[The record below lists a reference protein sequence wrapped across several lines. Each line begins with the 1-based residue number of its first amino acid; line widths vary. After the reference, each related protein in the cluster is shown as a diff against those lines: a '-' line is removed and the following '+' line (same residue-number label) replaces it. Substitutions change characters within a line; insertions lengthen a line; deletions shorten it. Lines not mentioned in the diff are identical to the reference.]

1 MLKGWTL
8 TDLHCET
15 CRVTPLMREPS
26 AAAAREGREPVQF
39 CALCDGGPSGRISQA
54 AATGAGAAP
63 VASTSSSAQPS
74 SAEASTDRPCQP
86 LRSDDSGDDAASQI
100 SALLL
105 QGYSLLNEN
114 CPQATCARVPL
125 VGFPRKKDG
134 AKDGR
139 RLCVSCGGRW
149 VSERDT
155 AGMKLVPASSASSSS
170 SALQPGPSERE
181 QTKSRADDFAAEA
194 EKSRARLSGGN
205 PESPRSRTI
214 RELYEAGS
222 MMNTR
227 KEEKVGQPVSTKPL
241 DLETDDVEDLET
253 VTGPSQNQSHPRG
266 ESVSDCSIWA
276 TAMSR
281 GLTLA
286 SSRHHQP

>member
-15 CRVTPLMREPS
+15 CRVTPLMREPMAS
-26 AAAAREGREPVQF
+26 ATREGREPVQF

-54 AATGAGAAP
+54 AAQSSSSAP
-63 VASTSSSAQPS
+63 VASSSSSVQPPLS
-74 SAEASTDRPCQP
+74 DGSADRPHQP
-86 LRSDDSGDDAASQI
+86 LRSDDTGDDAASQI

-114 CPQATCARVPL
+114 CPQASCAGVPL

-134 AKDGR
+134 TKDGR

-149 VSERDT
+149 VSERDVS
-155 AGMKLVPASSASSSS
+155 GMKLVPVPSAASQSVSSG
-170 SALQPGPSERE
+170 QG
-181 QTKSRADDFAAEA
+181 QTNNQADAFAAEA
-194 EKSRARLSGGN
+194 EKSKARLSGGAA

-227 KEEKVGQPVSTKPL
+227 KEENTAQLSSVEPFDMEK
-241 DLETDDVEDLET
+241 DDIENLETSAVAI
-253 VTGPSQNQSHPRG
+253 PQQSQKRG
-266 ESVSDCSIWA
+266 E
-276 TAMSR
+276 
-281 GLTLA
+281 LA
-286 SSRHHQP
+286 SHSGTDTQWCA